1 MDIRAL
7 HNRSVIT
14 TDDRLLIPANDIN
27 WRGYTGTVYQ
37 HVRACVLGVRVEEP
51 SGRQDSGVMVIQR
64 LESQVVSEA
73 LSALCVI
80 T

>member
-7 HNRSVIT
+7 HNRSDIT

-27 WRGYTGTVYQ
+27 WRGYTGAVYQ
-37 HVRACVLGVRVEEP
+37 HVRVEEP

-64 LESQVVSEA
+64 LESQVVSKA